1 MSFNFSFLSFMLLQP
16 SFLTFFK
23 VHLTK
28 WTIKISHKKNLIFW
42 VLKNSPWT
50 LSLLRGKMTAFNFTT
65 KVLNSILA
73 LSKQKMR

>member
-28 WTIKISHKKNLIFW
+28 WTIKISHNKKFDFLGPE
-42 VLKNSPWT
+42 K
-50 LSLLRGKMTAFNFTT
+50 
-65 KVLNSILA
+65 
-73 LSKQKMR
+73 